1 MKRWMACVAIICFVD
16 AATALAG
23 GQAPGVGN
31 QGLGKS
37 SVVVADVVETIS
49 TVEAVD
55 YAKRTLRLK
64 IPREGILDLKVDREV
79 KNLEYVKKGDSVKAT
94 YTEPLAVFMRKAD
107 APVSPAESRLVS
119 VVPKGGKATVLLAE
133 TVQMA
138 AVVEALDAKTRKLT
152 LKVAGG
158 RTRVLRVDNGLKYL
172 DGIKKGDAVVIRM
185 IEAIAIKV
193 EKRK

>member
-1 MKRWMACVAIICFVD
+1 MAYAAIIFFVH

-23 GQAPGVGN
+23 GLAPGVGN
-31 QGLGKS
+31 QELGKS
-37 SVVVADVVETIS
+37 AVVVADVVETAAA
-49 TVEAVD
+49 VEAVD

-79 KNLEYVKKGDSVKAT
+79 KNLEHVKKGDPVKTT
-94 YTEPLAVFMRKAD
+94 YTEPMAVFMRKAD
-107 APVSPAESRLVS
+107 APSSPAESRLVS
-119 VVPKGGKATVLLAE
+119 VVPKGGRSAVLLAE

-138 AVVEALDAKTRKLT
+138 AVVEAVDVKTRKLT

-158 RTRVLRVDNGLKYL
+158 RTRVLRVDNSLKHL

>member
-1 MKRWMACVAIICFVD
+1 MKRWMVCAAIICFVH

-37 SVVVADVVETIS
+37 SVVVADVVETMA

-79 KNLEYVKKGDSVKAT
+79 KNLEHVKKGDSVKAT

-138 AVVEALDAKTRKLT
+138 AVVEAVDAKTRKLT
-152 LKVAGG
+152 LRVAGG
-158 RTRVLRVDNGLKYL
+158 RTRVLRVDNGLKHL

>member
-1 MKRWMACVAIICFVD
+1 MKRWTACAAIIFFVQ

-31 QGLGKS
+31 QELGKS
-37 SVVVADVVETIS
+37 AVVMADVVETMGV
-49 TVEAVD
+49 VEAVD

-79 KNLEYVKKGDSVKAT
+79 KNLEHVKKGDPVKAT
-94 YTEPLAVFMRKAD
+94 YTEPMAVFMRKAD
-107 APVSPAESRLVS
+107 APSSPAESRLVS
-119 VVPKGGKATVLLAE
+119 VVPKGGRPAVLLAE

-138 AVVEALDAKTRKLT
+138 AVVEAVDAKTRKLT

-158 RTRVLRVDNGLKYL
+158 RIRVLRVDNGLKHL

>member
-1 MKRWMACVAIICFVD
+1 MKRWMACAAIICFVD

-172 DGIKKGDAVVIRM
+172 DGIKKGDAVVVRM

>member
-1 MKRWMACVAIICFVD
+1 MKRWMACAAIIFFVH
-16 AATALAG
+16 AAAALAG
-23 GQAPGVGN
+23 GMAPGLGN
-31 QGLGKS
+31 QELGKS
-37 SVVVADVVETIS
+37 SVVVADVVET
-49 TVEAVD
+49 TAVVEAVD
-55 YAKRTLRLK
+55 YTKRTLRLK
-64 IPREGILDLKVDREV
+64 IPREGVLELKVDREV
-79 KNLEYVKKGDSVKAT
+79 KNLEFLKKGDPVKAA

-107 APVSPAESRLVS
+107 APPSPAESRLVS
-119 VVPKGGKATVLLAE
+119 VVPKGRGPAVLLAE

-138 AVVEALDAKTRKLT
+138 AVVEAVDAKTRKLT

-158 RTRVLRVDNGLKYL
+158 RTRVLRVDNGLKHL

>member
-1 MKRWMACVAIICFVD
+1 MKRWMTCAAIIFFVH
-16 AATALAG
+16 AAAALAG
-23 GQAPGVGN
+23 GLAPGVGT
-31 QGLGKS
+31 QELGKS
-37 SVVVADVVETIS
+37 TVVVAELVET
-49 TVEAVD
+49 TAAVDAVD

-79 KNLEYVKKGDSVKAT
+79 KHLELVKKGDTVKAA
-94 YTEPLAVFMRKAD
+94 YTEPMAVFMRRAGTSPS
-107 APVSPAESRLVS
+107 PVESRLVS
-119 VVPKGGKATVLLAE
+119 VVPKGGRPALLLAE
-133 TVQMA
+133 TVQVA
-138 AVVEALDAKTRKLT
+138 AVVEAVDAKTRKLT

-158 RTRVLRVDNGLKYL
+158 RTRVLRVDNGLKHL

>member
-1 MKRWMACVAIICFVD
+1 MA
-16 AATALAG
+16 
-23 GQAPGVGN
+23 
-31 QGLGKS
+31 
-37 SVVVADVVETIS
+37 

-79 KNLEYVKKGDSVKAT
+79 KNLEHVKKGDSVKAT

-138 AVVEALDAKTRKLT
+138 AVVEAVDAKTRKLT

-158 RTRVLRVDNGLKYL
+158 KTRVLRVDNGLKHL
-172 DGIKKGDAVVIRM
+172 DGLKKGDAVVIRM

>member
-1 MKRWMACVAIICFVD
+1 MKRWMACAAIIFFVH
-16 AATALAG
+16 AVAALAG
-23 GQAPGVGN
+23 GLAPGVGN
-31 QGLGKS
+31 QELGKS
-37 SVVVADVVETIS
+37 TVVVADVVETIAA
-49 TVEAVD
+49 VEAVD

-64 IPREGILDLKVDREV
+64 IPREGILDLKVDRDV
-79 KNLEYVKKGDSVKAT
+79 KNLEHVKKGDSVKTA
-94 YTEPLAVFMRKAD
+94 YTEPMAVFMRKAD
-107 APVSPAESRLVS
+107 ASPSPAESRLVS
-119 VVPKGGKATVLLAE
+119 VVPKGGSATVLLAE

-138 AVVEALDAKTRKLT
+138 AVVEAVDAKTRKLT

-158 RTRVLRVDNGLKYL
+158 RTRVLRVDNGLKRL

>member
-1 MKRWMACVAIICFVD
+1 MACAAIICFVH
-16 AATALAG
+16 AAAALAG
-23 GQAPGVGN
+23 GLAPGVGN
-31 QGLGKS
+31 QELGKS
-37 SVVVADVVETIS
+37 SVVGADVVEAS
-49 TVEAVD
+49 AAVEAVD

-79 KNLEYVKKGDSVKAT
+79 KNLEQVKKGDPVKTA
-94 YTEPLAVFMRKAD
+94 YTEPMAVFMRRAD
-107 APVSPAESRLVS
+107 AAPSAAESRLVS
-119 VVPKGGKATVLLAE
+119 VVPKGGRPAVLLAE

-138 AVVEALDAKTRKLT
+138 AVVEAVDPKTRKLT

-158 RTRVLRVDNGLKYL
+158 RTRVLRVDNGLKHL
-172 DGIKKGDAVVIRM
+172 DDIKKGDAVVIRM